1 LEIRRATRAEWRQA
15 LLEER
20 EPAWDAVLVF
30 TRNAAGELVSEENH
44 GGKFEYE
51 YDALG
56 NLSSTRYPDG
66 RELASLRYGTG
77 HLLEMQLRHGGA
89 THTLAAYGRDRLH
102 REISRSQGVL
112 SQETRYD
119 SAGRVTQRTV
129 LDARRELV
137 FERRYRWDRTDQ
149 IVQQIH
155 TDATPA
161 TPGEKYSQY
170 LWGYD
175 AAGQVTKA
183 VGPQKEERFFWDA
196 AGNRTE
202 AHRNPVWHNL
212 LLRLD
217 GLKLDYD
224 GFGRLI
230 QRRDKSGVIQQFAYD
245 DEQRVKEIRFEGNTE
260 FRRVEYRY
268 DPLGRRT
275 HKILWRYNDPQP
287 ETIRFDWQG
296 LQLAG
301 EQSDREPDHYVQYV
315 YTEGSYEPL
324 ARVDSVFDD
333 CEIYWYHT
341 ELNGLPERVTDA
353 DGQTVWRGQFS
364 TWGETERE
372 LSVPQ
377 WQVPQ
382 NLRFQGQYIDRESGL
397 HYNLFRYY
405 DPVSGRYTQMD
416 LIGLAGGI
424 NTYSYVGDP
433 LTWVDPLGLKA
444 CKPEKWDVNSHQ
456 ANKNAVKG
464 LNLGLDSHHVG
475 QKNIMKDFIEGYD
488 PATAPAILVPRVGHT
503 VSKEGVGIVSRSSI
517 NKKTGLPFTN
527 ARDVIARDIRELRRV
542 YPDIPNAKLQEL
554 IDLNKR
560 MYPELR
566 K

>member
-1 LEIRRATRAEWRQA
+1 M
-15 LLEER
+15 
-20 EPAWDAVLVF
+20 
-30 TRNAAGELVSEENH
+30 SEENH
-44 GGKFEYE
+44 GGTFEYE

-56 NLSSTRYPDG
+56 NLSSTRFPDG

-112 SQETRYD
+112 SQETHYD
-119 SAGRVTQRTV
+119 TAGRITQRTV

-137 FERRYRWDRTDQ
+137 FERRYRWDHTDQ

-183 VGPQKEERFFWDA
+183 VGPQKEERFFRDP

-202 AHRNPVWHNL
+202 EHRNPVWHNL

-224 GFGRLI
+224 GFGRLT
-230 QRRDKSGVIQQFAYD
+230 RRQDKNGVVQHFACD
-245 DEQRVKEIRFEGNTE
+245 DEQRVKEIRFEGNSE

-268 DPLGRRT
+268 DPLRRRT

-301 EQSDREPDHYVQYV
+301 EQSDREPDHYVQY
-315 YTEGSYEPL
+315 L
-324 ARVDSVFDD
+324 
-333 CEIYWYHT
+333 
-341 ELNGLPERVTDA
+341 
-353 DGQTVWRGQFS
+353 
-364 TWGETERE
+364 
-372 LSVPQ
+372 
-377 WQVPQ
+377 
-382 NLRFQGQYIDRESGL
+382 
-397 HYNLFRYY
+397 
-405 DPVSGRYTQMD
+405 
-416 LIGLAGGI
+416 
-424 NTYSYVGDP
+424 
-433 LTWVDPLGLKA
+433 
-444 CKPEKWDVNSHQ
+444 
-456 ANKNAVKG
+456 
-464 LNLGLDSHHVG
+464 
-475 QKNIMKDFIEGYD
+475 
-488 PATAPAILVPRVGHT
+488 T
-503 VSKEGVGIVSRSSI
+503 VSKDG
-517 NKKTGLPFTN
+517 
-527 ARDVIARDIRELRRV
+527 A
-542 YPDIPNAKLQEL
+542 
-554 IDLNKR
+554 
-560 MYPELR
+560 
-566 K
+566 

>member
-1 LEIRRATRAEWRQA
+1 M
-15 LLEER
+15 
-20 EPAWDAVLVF
+20 
-30 TRNAAGELVSEENH
+30 SEESH

-56 NLSSTRYPDG
+56 NLSSTTFPDG
-66 RELASLRYGTG
+66 RELATLRYGTG

-89 THTLAAYGRDRLH
+89 MHTLAAYGRDRLH

-155 TDATPA
+155 TDTTPA

-183 VGPQKEERFFWDA
+183 VEPQKEERFFWDP

-202 AHRNPVWHNL
+202 EHRNPVWHNL

-224 GFGRLI
+224 GFGRLT
-230 QRRDKSGVIQQFAYD
+230 RRQDKSGVIQHFAYD
-245 DEQRVKEIRFEGNTE
+245 DEQRVKEIRFGGNAE

-275 HKILWRYNDPQP
+275 HKVLWRYNDLQP
-287 ETIRFDWQG
+287 EIIRFDWQG

-301 EQSDREPDHYVQYV
+301 EQSDREPGHYVQYV

-324 ARVDSVFDD
+324 ARIDSVFDD

-341 ELNGLPERVTDA
+341 GLNGLPERVTDA

-382 NLRFQGQYIDRESGL
+382 NLRFQGQYLDRESGL

-405 DPVSGRYTQMD
+405 DPVAGRYTQMD
-416 LIGLAGGI
+416 PIGLAGGL

-433 LTWVDPLGLKA
+433 LVWVDPWGVAGCGPGKVTGDF
-444 CKPEKWDVNSHQ
+444 KTIREKFRLAKNGDVSAQ
-456 ANKNAVKG
+456 AEIAYAKYMRSQGNHVHFNTPPNRSISMADFTVNGTQVDTKYLSGIGGNAAKN
-464 LNLGLDSHHVG
+464 
-475 QKNIMKDFIEGYD
+475 
-488 PATAPAILVPRVGHT
+488 
-503 VSKEGVGIVSRSSI
+503 VSKGVRQVGDGGIVQVIRSSDSKNTLEQFDEFFGGFKPNNPTVRI
-517 NKKTGLPFTN
+517 
-527 ARDVIARDIRELRRV
+527 DVIDQAVLDPFWRF
-542 YPDIPNAKLQEL
+542 
-554 IDLNKR
+554 
-560 MYPELR
+560 
-566 K
+566 